1 MLVVLPLVHAKLI
14 SLGDFFAY
22 SFLRQIFTSYVTRIF
37 YAVIRKSQLHVI
49 DTRAQGLFTRHEPAA
64 PQFAPL
70 SGESVPRLTFEQ
82 VSFHYNPQRPVLNA
96 VDLILEPGDRLAI
109 VGDSGAGKSTLLRL
123 MAGLFSAQ
131 HGRILL
137 DNDEVSA
144 QQLASQVW
152 LQSQEDILFNAS
164 VLQNITLF
172 DPWYSDSDRGRVEA
186 LVEKMALGPVVQ
198 ALPGGMEALIRE
210 SHSALSLGQR
220 QRLMLARALYSTRPI
235 LLFDEPTANLDD
247 ETAETAILALCQHCR
262 EQGKTLIVVTHSE
275 QILHHFTR
283 QAARYHTGRGGAMRR
298 AFLRRRK
305 TWLFALVA
313 MLAIVAAV
321 YYQRSFPAQ
330 AESIDTVTLDRGD
343 IEKVVLASGIIK
355 PAVQV
360 SVGAQVSGQL
370 RKLYVR
376 QGERVRKGQL
386 LAEIDPTLQ
395 LSDLRNATAQLASA
409 RAQKQASEATL
420 VQYRKALAREQA
432 MSRDGSGV
440 SSDLEQAQAQYAAQV
455 QQIAVNEAQIVQAE
469 MSVQTANANLG
480 YTRIL
485 APMDGEVL
493 GIVTR
498 EGQTIVSSQIAPTI
512 LVLAD
517 LDKVQV
523 QTRISEADIQKIHPG
538 QPLWFYVIADPQTRY
553 EGELG
558 YVQPAPQEALEE
570 QNAGASAGNQ
580 QSSAIYYNGTFEV
593 DNRQRLLKTSMTAQ
607 VFIRIAQ
614 VKDALRVPVAALGR
628 SLGDERYLV
637 VVQKENGSEERTI
650 RIGINDRQYAQVLEG
665 LQPGERVVIP
675 QDAGSV

>member
-1 MLVVLPLVHAKLI
+1 M
-14 SLGDFFAY
+14 
-22 SFLRQIFTSYVTRIF
+22 
-37 YAVIRKSQLHVI
+37 
-49 DTRAQGLFTRHEPAA
+49 
-64 PQFAPL
+64 
-70 SGESVPRLTFEQ
+70 
-82 VSFHYNPQRPVLNA
+82 
-96 VDLILEPGDRLAI
+96 
-109 VGDSGAGKSTLLRL
+109 
-123 MAGLFSAQ
+123 
-131 HGRILL
+131 
-137 DNDEVSA
+137 
-144 QQLASQVW
+144 
-152 LQSQEDILFNAS
+152 
-164 VLQNITLF
+164 
-172 DPWYSDSDRGRVEA
+172 
-186 LVEKMALGPVVQ
+186 
-198 ALPGGMEALIRE
+198 
-210 SHSALSLGQR
+210 
-220 QRLMLARALYSTRPI
+220 
-235 LLFDEPTANLDD
+235 
-247 ETAETAILALCQHCR
+247 
-262 EQGKTLIVVTHSE
+262 
-275 QILHHFTR
+275 
-283 QAARYHTGRGGAMRR
+283 
-298 AFLRRRK
+298 
-305 TWLFALVA
+305 
-313 MLAIVAAV
+313 
-321 YYQRSFPAQ
+321 
-330 AESIDTVTLDRGD
+330 
-343 IEKVVLASGIIK
+343 
-355 PAVQV
+355 
-360 SVGAQVSGQL
+360 
-370 RKLYVR
+370 
-376 QGERVRKGQL
+376 RKGQL

-409 RAQKQASEATL
+409 RAQKLASEATL
-420 VQYRKALAREQA
+420 VQYRKALARERA
-432 MSRDGSGV
+432 MNRDGSGV

-517 LDKVQV
+517 LDKMQV

-558 YVQPAPQEALEE
+558 YVQPAPQEALED

-614 VKDALRVPVAALGR
+614 AKDALRVPVAALGR

-637 VVQKENGSEERTI
+637 MVQKENGSEERTV

>member
-1 MLVVLPLVHAKLI
+1 
-14 SLGDFFAY
+14 
-22 SFLRQIFTSYVTRIF
+22 
-37 YAVIRKSQLHVI
+37 
-49 DTRAQGLFTRHEPAA
+49 
-64 PQFAPL
+64 
-70 SGESVPRLTFEQ
+70 
-82 VSFHYNPQRPVLNA
+82 
-96 VDLILEPGDRLAI
+96 
-109 VGDSGAGKSTLLRL
+109 
-123 MAGLFSAQ
+123 
-131 HGRILL
+131 
-137 DNDEVSA
+137 
-144 QQLASQVW
+144 
-152 LQSQEDILFNAS
+152 
-164 VLQNITLF
+164 
-172 DPWYSDSDRGRVEA
+172 
-186 LVEKMALGPVVQ
+186 
-198 ALPGGMEALIRE
+198 
-210 SHSALSLGQR
+210 
-220 QRLMLARALYSTRPI
+220 
-235 LLFDEPTANLDD
+235 
-247 ETAETAILALCQHCR
+247 
-262 EQGKTLIVVTHSE
+262 
-275 QILHHFTR
+275 
-283 QAARYHTGRGGAMRR
+283 MRR

-558 YVQPAPQEALEE
+558 YVQPA
-570 QNAGASAGNQ
+570 SAGNQ

>member
-1 MLVVLPLVHAKLI
+1 
-14 SLGDFFAY
+14 
-22 SFLRQIFTSYVTRIF
+22 
-37 YAVIRKSQLHVI
+37 
-49 DTRAQGLFTRHEPAA
+49 
-64 PQFAPL
+64 
-70 SGESVPRLTFEQ
+70 
-82 VSFHYNPQRPVLNA
+82 
-96 VDLILEPGDRLAI
+96 
-109 VGDSGAGKSTLLRL
+109 

-137 DNDEVSA
+137 NNDEVSA

-186 LVEKMALGPVVQ
+186 LVEKMALAPVVQ

-262 EQGKTLIVVTHSE
+262 EPGQDADRRDPQRADPASFHAGLSPE
-275 QILHHFTR
+275 GR
-283 QAARYHTGRGGAMRR
+283 QAARYHTGRGGPMRR

-409 RAQKQASEATL
+409 RAQKLSSEAML

-480 YTRIL
+480 YTLHSR
-485 APMDGEVL
+485 AYGW
-493 GIVTR
+493 R
-498 EGQTIVSSQIAPTI
+498 
-512 LVLAD
+512 
-517 LDKVQV
+517 
-523 QTRISEADIQKIHPG
+523 
-538 QPLWFYVIADPQTRY
+538 
-553 EGELG
+553 
-558 YVQPAPQEALEE
+558 
-570 QNAGASAGNQ
+570 SAGHR
-580 QSSAIYYNGTFEV
+580 
-593 DNRQRLLKTSMTAQ
+593 D
-607 VFIRIAQ
+607 
-614 VKDALRVPVAALGR
+614 P
-628 SLGDERYLV
+628 
-637 VVQKENGSEERTI
+637 
-650 RIGINDRQYAQVLEG
+650 
-665 LQPGERVVIP
+665 
-675 QDAGSV
+675 